1 MSSLTTINSYFL
13 TRVNQFENNI
23 FARFWTTDPY
33 AGLIESKPFE
43 LEMGLTPVVVTA
55 THELP
60 TSYLPLT
67 TVSLALS
74 NGTGNAACTPASVT
88 NIGGGYITRS
98 FGLTVNAFQ
107 TEAFCLTDLQFKF
120 QWEQQARFREKGLG
134 DYVTQFQGDWARV
147 NNISQINNKISTTA
161 ANTFT
166 LAQNGANTF
175 ATFNPA
181 SLPTVTPSWNV
192 LGQLYDRLNQIGA
205 QQNAVAMSD
214 GTPVYALNVGPGL
227 KRLLFQGGST
237 TATPVRTSVD
247 YLDMGKEYSRNFLAR
262 GIDTAINGFLP
273 NVDLCIIRYDA
284 SLNPIY
290 PFTNSSAGTTVGT
303 QAIPNPNY
311 RTVAN
316 GGLAVY
322 EQFSVMARGIYSKRP
337 RPVGPLQAGLQAFNP
352 ITYSGEVRWINNPDM
367 STNVLGN
374 YGFYRID
381 IQQAAMPEFPEL
393 GYTGITL
400 ATD

>member
-1 MSSLTTINSYFL
+1 
-13 TRVNQFENNI
+13 
-23 FARFWTTDPY
+23 
-33 AGLIESKPFE
+33 
-43 LEMGLTPVVVTA
+43 
-55 THELP
+55 
-60 TSYLPLT
+60 
-67 TVSLALS
+67 
-74 NGTGNAACTPASVT
+74 
-88 NIGGGYITRS
+88 
-98 FGLTVNAFQ
+98 
-107 TEAFCLTDLQFKF
+107 
-120 QWEQQARFREKGLG
+120 
-134 DYVTQFQGDWARV
+134 
-147 NNISQINNKISTTA
+147 
-161 ANTFT
+161 
-166 LAQNGANTF
+166 
-175 ATFNPA
+175 
-181 SLPTVTPSWNV
+181 VTPSWNV

-214 GTPVYALNVGPGL
+214 GTPVYALNMGPGL

>member
-1 MSSLTTINSYFL
+1 MANLGNINSYFL
-13 TRVNQFENNI
+13 TRINQYENNI

-43 LEMGLTPVVVTA
+43 LEMGLTPTVVTA

-67 TVSLALS
+67 TTSLALS
-74 NGTGNAACTPASVT
+74 NGTGNAACSPGVI
-88 NIGGGYITRS
+88 NIGGGYITRQ
-98 FGLTVNAFQ
+98 FGLTVNAFT
-107 TEAFCLTDLQFKF
+107 TEVFCLTDLQFKF

-134 DYVTQFQGDWARV
+134 DFVTAFQGDWARV
-147 NNISQINNKISTTA
+147 NNIAQINAKISTTGA
-161 ANTFT
+161 TSFT
-166 LAQNGANTF
+166 LANNGNNNF
-175 ATFNPA
+175 AAFNPA
-181 SLPTVTPSWNV
+181 SLPTTTPSWQI

-205 QQNAVAMSD
+205 QQNAVGMSD
-214 GTPVYALNVGPGL
+214 GTPVYALNMSPGL
-227 KRLLFQGGST
+227 KRLLFQTNTGAAGGGGQ
-237 TATPVRTSVD
+237 VRTSVD

-273 NVDLCIIRYDA
+273 NVDLNIIRYDA
-284 SLNPIY
+284 NLNPIY
-290 PFTNSSAGTTVGT
+290 PYVNNPVTQGT
-303 QAIPNPNY
+303 QAQPNPNY

-316 GGLAVY
+316 GGIAVY

-337 RPVGPLQAGLQAFNP
+337 RPVGPLQAGLEAFNP
-352 ITYSGEVRWINNPDM
+352 IAYSGEVRWINNPDM
-367 STNVLGN
+367 TYNPLGN
-374 YGFYRID
+374 FGFYRID